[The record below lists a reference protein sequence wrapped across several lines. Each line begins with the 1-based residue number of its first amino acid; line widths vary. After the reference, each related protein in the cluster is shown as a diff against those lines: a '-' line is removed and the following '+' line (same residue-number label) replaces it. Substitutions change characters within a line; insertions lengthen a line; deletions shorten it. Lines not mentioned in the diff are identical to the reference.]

1 MRRLATP
8 VTGAVAAVA
17 VSSLALLSTSGEP
30 SQSSARFYVSTRG
43 AALVARRLASAAP
56 QNAAEFE
63 RVPAPGVQVRADEA
77 RATSTPWVN
86 SNAWRFQRGLRKAH
100 YENLPAGAAPLAAA
114 EAFTFDVSA
123 ILDPDPADVDGL
135 GEMLEFLKPL
145 EKPSLPPMA
154 NIGVVDSESPLMGE
168 VLNLL
173 TRRNLLYRVVT
184 APDPTLDL
192 TVRLGSE
199 EFPVE
204 AAVDPSAF
212 AARVRAELGDDKRL
226 VRIYGSNTTIARLTG
241 DGKKARL
248 YLLNYRQGRGQ
259 RGGGSMPSVRVRVR
273 GRYQPRF
280 TGHGS
285 APGAKLTDIDHR
297 EGATE
302 FWVPDFRFLAVID
315 LDAIP

>member
-1 MRRLATP
+1 MTP
-8 VTGAVAAVA
+8 LLTWVTGALAAIA
-17 VSSLALLSTSGEP
+17 VSGMALLPRSGEP
-30 SQSSARFYVSTRG
+30 AQSDARFYVSTRG
-43 AALVARRLASAAP
+43 SALVERGLASAAP
-56 QNAAEFE
+56 HETAEFE
-63 RVPAPGVQVRADEA
+63 RVPAPGVQLRADEA
-77 RATSTPWVN
+77 RATSTPWVD

-100 YENLPAGAAPLAAA
+100 YDNLPAAAAPVAAA

-123 ILDPDPADVDGL
+123 IIDPDPADVEGL
-135 GEMLEFLKPL
+135 REMLEFLKPL
-145 EKPSLPPMA
+145 EQPALPPMA

-184 APDPTLDL
+184 EPDPALDL

-199 EFPVE
+199 EFPLE
-204 AAVDPSAF
+204 AAADPSAF
-212 AARVRAELGDDKRL
+212 AARVRARLGDDKRL

-259 RGGGSMPSVRVRVR
+259 RGGGTMPSVRLRVR

-280 TGHGS
+280 AGHGA
-285 APGAKLTDIDHR
+285 APGAKLTDIEHPD
-297 EGATE
+297 GATE
-302 FWVPDFRFLAVID
+302 FWVPDFRILAVID